1 MVGKATLVKTLNFG
15 DITINTEARVPKWSV
30 KMVFLTVSQNSQ
42 ERSMSESLKVAGYWL
57 IKI

>member
-1 MVGKATLVKTLNFG
+1 MKTLNFG